1 MTELEE
7 AAIVLGGGATHTS
20 TMSKRASVGT
30 RKGQAVRPIST
41 VLWWL
46 YMTRT
51 SRQIRLRSMSLSS
64 GKDSTAMSMARWVDQ
79 SISNSSEGL
88 A

>member
-7 AAIVLGGGATHTS
+7 ANMVLGGGATHTS
-20 TMSKRASVGT
+20 TMSKRVSVAT

-46 YMTRT
+46 CMTRT
-51 SRQIRLRSMSLSS
+51 SRQIRSRSTSLSS
-64 GKDSTAMSMARWVDQ
+64 GKESTAMSMARWMDQ
-79 SISNSSEGL
+79 SISNGSEGL